1 MTFLSAGWQAAFA
14 KWNEGQKDRLKQV
27 STVVDA
33 HKARAAEV
41 NAAMEQHRE
50 ISTLKPVPKGK
61 KEQPLELHPDD
72 FVTIKAHKIA
82 DVAEEPM
89 PTVTKVTV
97 DHGTPVDVVKP
108 VNDKT
113 SDSYA
118 AHIEV
123 RPVCHGITGVIADFL
138 LMFMQVPPSLGVT
151 HVLC

>member
-1 MTFLSAGWQAAFA
+1 M
-14 KWNEGQKDRLKQV
+14 E
-27 STVVDA
+27 A

-41 NAAMEQHRE
+41 SAAMEQHKE

-61 KEQPLELHPDD
+61 KEPPLELHPDD
-72 FVTIKAHKIA
+72 FVTIKAHK
-82 DVAEEPM
+82 VAGVTEEP
-89 PTVTKVTV
+89 PAAVKVTV

-123 RPVCHGITGVIADFL
+123 RPGTTGILADL
-138 LMFMQVPPSLGVT
+138 LPSVRAHSVTQVLLIWYVKLLNAGLAMASSL
-151 HVLC
+151 

>member
-1 MTFLSAGWQAAFA
+1 MTCHATQFHFARLSVGWQAAFA

-27 STVVDA
+27 NAVVEA

-41 NAAMEQHRE
+41 SAATEQHRD

-72 FVTIKAHKIA
+72 FVRIKAQKIA
-82 DVAEEPM
+82 DAAKEK
-89 PTVTKVTV
+89 PTAAV
-97 DHGTPVDVVKP
+97 DVGKPVDNKV
-108 VNDKT
+108 

-123 RPVCHGITGVIADFL
+123 GPFCNGSTGESVYL
-138 LMFMQVPPSLGVT
+138 LPL
-151 HVLC
+151 

>member
-1 MTFLSAGWQAAFA
+1 M
-14 KWNEGQKDRLKQV
+14 

-41 NAAMEQHRE
+41 SAAMEQHKE

-72 FVTIKAHKIA
+72 FVTIKAHKTA
-82 DVAEEPM
+82 GVTEEP
-89 PTVTKVTV
+89 PAAVKVTV
-97 DHGTPVDVVKP
+97 DHGAPVDVVKP

-123 RPVCHGITGVIADFL
+123 RPVCQG
-138 LMFMQVPPSLGVT
+138 
-151 HVLC
+151 